1 MESLLKKQADEII
14 HLDEWKGKL
23 VINSIGVAGEM
34 YLVDTPFV
42 DSLNDCIQLWI
53 DRRSGDVVCDDG
65 YIAYNLLNITCSY
78 DVSEKAVREYAA
90 KHGIDFGKAGDDVLS
105 VPVEFNNRMDIENK
119 VQKLILAQLEL
130 EDRFIQKK

>member
-14 HLDEWKGKL
+14 HSDEWKEKL

-42 DSLNDCIQLWI
+42 DSMNDCIQLWI

-65 YIAYNLLNITCSY
+65 YIAYDLLNITCSLIIIRLDTRY
-78 DVSEKAVREYAA
+78 FSDGRKAPPNHRKMLSFLPNSPLCNIFTLNY
-90 KHGIDFGKAGDDVLS
+90 GIIML
-105 VPVEFNNRMDIENK
+105 
-119 VQKLILAQLEL
+119 
-130 EDRFIQKK
+130 

>member
-14 HLDEWKGKL
+14 HSDEWKEKL

-65 YIAYNLLNITCSY
+65 YIAYDLLNITCSY
-78 DVSEKAVREYAA
+78 
-90 KHGIDFGKAGDDVLS
+90 DVLS

-119 VQKLILAQLEL
+119 VQNLILAQLEL
-130 EDRFIQKK
+130 EDRFT

>member
-14 HLDEWKGKL
+14 HSDEWKEKL
-23 VINSIGVAGEM
+23 VINSIGVASEM

-42 DSLNDCIQLWI
+42 DSMNDCIQLWI
-53 DRRSGDVVCDDG
+53 DRRSEDVVCDDG
-65 YIAYNLLNITCSY
+65 YIAYNLLNITCSS
-78 DVSEKAVREYAA
+78 DMSEEAVREYAT
-90 KHGIDFGKAGDDVLS
+90 KHGIDFGKTGDSVLS

>member
-1 MESLLKKQADEII
+1 M
-14 HLDEWKGKL
+14 
-23 VINSIGVAGEM
+23 INSIGVAGEM

-42 DSLNDCIQLWI
+42 DSMNDCIQLWI

-65 YIAYNLLNITCSY
+65 YIAYDLLNITCSY
-78 DVSEKAVREYAA
+78 DKSEKAVREYAA

-119 VQKLILAQLEL
+119 VQKLVLAQLEL
-130 EDRFIQKK
+130 EDRFT

>member
-1 MESLLKKQADEII
+1 MENLLKKQADEII
-14 HLDEWKGKL
+14 HSNEWKEKL

-42 DSLNDCIQLWI
+42 DSLGDCIQLWI
-53 DRRSGDVVCDDG
+53 DGRSGDVVCDDG

-119 VQKLILAQLEL
+119 VQKLVLAQLEL
-130 EDRFIQKK
+130 EDRFT